1 MLEHFVEHKPLNY
14 EVCSTTIMVAVF
26 EAITLYFILHAI
38 GVTTATTS
46 LEDAIS
52 DNAVNEPSYR
62 TR

>member
-1 MLEHFVEHKPLNY
+1 
-14 EVCSTTIMVAVF
+14 MVVVF

-46 LEDAIS
+46 LEDAIA
-52 DNAVNEPSYR
+52 DDATLNEPTSYR